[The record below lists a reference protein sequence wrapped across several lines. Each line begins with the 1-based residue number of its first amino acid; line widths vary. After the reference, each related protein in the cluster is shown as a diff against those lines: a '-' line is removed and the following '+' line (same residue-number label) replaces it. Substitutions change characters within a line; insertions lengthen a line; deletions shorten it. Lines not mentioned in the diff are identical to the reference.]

1 DIESIYLPLTLNNLD
16 AVLYIDKSDAIM
28 RPGMDQIPGTCM
40 EYYLTD
46 NGLIYESKENT
57 ILIQAKDAPLLYMGE
72 LKHHPILLC
81 DNKEENNKR
90 DVYSWI
96 MNNTWETNFKM
107 DLSGFAE
114 FCYTLDL
121 VKTTNAEQSFQT
133 MKDNGYGV
141 VTFMIDE
148 K

>member
-1 DIESIYLPLTLNNLD
+1 
-16 AVLYIDKSDAIM
+16 
-28 RPGMDQIPGTCM
+28 
-40 EYYLTD
+40 
-46 NGLIYESKENT
+46 
-57 ILIQAKDAPLLYMGE
+57 MGE
-72 LKHHPILLC
+72 LKHHPVLLC

-107 DLSGFAE
+107 DLSGITE

-121 VKTTNAEQSFQT
+121 IKTTDAEQSFKR
-133 MKDNGYGV
+133 MKDEGYGV